1 MNLQNFY
8 IQKEPAPSTDWRVF
22 GDIEDDAGNILGTF
36 GVDGT
41 SVNVWWVQQDQD
53 FQYGI
58 VQQFALVMAQQISNG
73 TTE

>member
-22 GDIEDDAGNILGTF
+22 GDITDDSNNLLGTF

-41 SVNVWWVQQDQD
+41 SVNLWWVTQDD
-53 FQYGI
+53 AFQGAI
-58 VQQFALVMAQQISNG
+58 VQQFAIIMAQQIISG
-73 TTE
+73 DAE

>member
-22 GDIEDDAGNILGTF
+22 GDIEDDNGNILGTF
-36 GVDGT
+36 GPDGT
-41 SVNVWWVQQDQD
+41 SVNIWWVQQDEA

-58 VQQFALVMAQQISNG
+58 VTQFATIMAQQIISG
-73 TTE
+73 DAE